1 MSLWKELIVPGV
13 VVVFGLA
20 YAVDI
25 HGLPTESTVFPYF
38 LMILM
43 PLLAVL
49 IMLQEWRYQR
59 ATATGEAPDAAGE
72 AAHPSLKAP
81 LIVLSASVGYVAL
94 YAVCHF
100 LIATFVYMVAVT
112 MIFGVKPLKAAVIA
126 AGIAGSFYVLFGE
139 FFLVDL

>member
-13 VVVFGLA
+13 VVAFGLA

-25 HGLPTESTVFPYF
+25 RGLPTESTVFPYF

-43 PLLAVL
+43 PLLVVL
-49 IMLQEWRYQR
+49 ILWQEWRHLR
-59 ATATGEAPDAAGE
+59 ATTTGETAGE
-72 AAHPSLKAP
+72 DDQPSLKAP

-94 YAVCHF
+94 YAVSHF

-112 MIFGVKPLKAAVIA
+112 VIFGVKPLKAAVIA
-126 AGIAGSFYVLFGE
+126 AGVAGSFYVLFGE